1 MAWRLALAW
10 APLLLIF
17 SALRVDAANPLP
29 DGPLVV
35 GYATSCPADAPG
47 GISNKVIQD
56 VGRGVNVVIWFQA
69 NLGADKKFELSKS
82 IDLDCIARTAEFIK
96 RLGLNPA
103 HSLSVGGWD
112 APHPNTT
119 YSGEAWADAFLKW
132 NTMVVSR
139 HGWQGFD
146 GLDWDLEGNDDVSS
160 PFNHFTVAC
169 LKLMASMSTRLYI
182 MGYAV
187 SMAPPESYMDPTRGG
202 FDRSLLHSYDDGWH
216 PDFKYHGLN
225 TYAYLLGATDPE
237 VSQLIDLAPR
247 AHSLNF
253 SLSY

>member
-1 MAWRLALAW
+1 
-10 APLLLIF
+10 
-17 SALRVDAANPLP
+17 
-29 DGPLVV
+29 
-35 GYATSCPADAPG
+35 
-47 GISNKVIQD
+47 
-56 VGRGVNVVIWFQA
+56 
-69 NLGADKKFELSKS
+69 
-82 IDLDCIARTAEFIK
+82 
-96 RLGLNPA
+96 
-103 HSLSVGGWD
+103 
-112 APHPNTT
+112 
-119 YSGEAWADAFLKW
+119 
-132 NTMVVSR
+132 
-139 HGWQGFD
+139 
-146 GLDWDLEGNDDVSS
+146 
-160 PFNHFTVAC
+160 
-169 LKLMASMSTRLYI
+169 MASMSTRLYI